1 MWYLLCDIDDMKDSF
16 YDEPEHVYD
25 KFPKYHMKMLLG
37 DFSAKVGRE
46 TFANQQLG
54 M

>member
-1 MWYLLCDIDDMKDSF
+1 
-16 YDEPEHVYD
+16 
-25 KFPKYHMKMLLG
+25 MKMLLG

-54 M
+54 MWVYTKLVLIIEFE